1 MTVIQRRIL
10 GFFQEHPQAVETVR
24 GIAIWVGVESEPI
37 SEALKEL
44 LEKRWLTADETSAVT
59 GYALTQD
66 EHLLGQIR
74 QVVERETR

>member
-10 GFFQEHPQAVETVR
+10 RFFQEHPQAVETVR
-24 GIAIWVGVESEPI
+24 GIATWVGAESELI
-37 SEALKEL
+37 SEELKDL

-66 EHLLGQIR
+66 VHLLAQIR
-74 QVVERETR
+74 QVVEGERR

>member
-10 GFFQEHPQAVETVR
+10 RFFQEHPQAVETVR
-24 GIAIWVGVESEPI
+24 GIATWVGVESELI

-66 EHLLGQIR
+66 DHLLAQIR
-74 QVVERETR
+74 QVVEGERR